1 MVNERAL
8 QSGCGVIHWTG
19 MSELRIPLVFKP
31 LYKEYVW
38 GGNRLATAY
47 GRTDTPAV
55 CAESWEIAAR
65 PDGGSIVAAGPFAGR
80 GLMELAASHGAALT
94 GTRVHDPH
102 RFPLLFKVID
112 ARDRLSV
119 QVHPNAEN
127 AGCTGGEPKTEMWV
141 VLHRT
146 PGATLY
152 AGLVEGLTPDS
163 LRRSLA
169 DGTAA
174 AQLVEHL
181 VEPGQALFIPGG
193 LVHAIGA
200 GCLIY
205 EVQQNSN
212 TTYRLFDWNRV
223 GTDGKPRPLHVEE
236 SFKTIDWALPAPPMI
251 DPAAASQA
259 GGGWSEVVGCD
270 YFHVRRLD
278 LAGPLDVAV
287 DGSSFH
293 ALFVTAGAIAVS
305 AGGERVSLRAGQ
317 SALVPADAGAY
328 HLEPDAAAR
337 LLVTTL

>member
-1 MVNERAL
+1 MSAL
-8 QSGCGVIHWTG
+8 CV
-19 MSELRIPLVFKP
+19 PLVFKP
-31 LYKEYVW
+31 VYKGYVW
-38 GGNRLATAY
+38 GGNRLVAVY

-65 PDGGSIVAAGPFAGR
+65 QDGESSVAAGPFAGR
-80 GLMELAASHGAALT
+80 GLMELAVAYGAALT
-94 GTRVHDPH
+94 GTRAPDPH

-127 AGCTGGEPKTEMWV
+127 AGRTGGEPKTEMWV
-141 VLHRT
+141 VLDRT
-146 PGATLY
+146 PGAMLY
-152 AGLVEGLTPDS
+152 AGLVEGLTPDL

-174 AQLVEHL
+174 AQLVAHP
-181 VEPGQALFIPGG
+181 VDPGQALFIPGG

-223 GTDGKPRPLHVEE
+223 GADGQPRPLHVEE
-236 SFKTIDWALPAPPMI
+236 SFKTIDWSLPAPQMI
-251 DPAAASQA
+251 DPAGGDQA
-259 GGGWSEVVGCD
+259 GAGWSEVVACD
-270 YFHVRRLD
+270 YFNVRRLN
-278 LAGPLDVAV
+278 LADPLDVTM
-287 DGSSFH
+287 DGLSFH
-293 ALFVTAGAIAVS
+293 VLFVTVGAVAVS
-305 AGGERVSLRAGQ
+305 AGGERVLLRAGQ
-317 SALVPADAGAY
+317 SALVPAAADVY
-328 HLEPDAAAR
+328 HMEPDAAAC

>member
-1 MVNERAL
+1 MSAL
-8 QSGCGVIHWTG
+8 CV
-19 MSELRIPLVFKP
+19 PLVFKP
-31 LYKEYVW
+31 VYRDYIW
-38 GGNRLATAY
+38 GGERLAAVY
-47 GRTDTPAV
+47 GRTDTPEV

-65 PDGGSIVAAGPFAGR
+65 PDGESIVATGPFAGR
-80 GLMELAASHGAALT
+80 GLTELSAEYGPALV
-94 GTRVHDPH
+94 GTRASDPH

-127 AGCTGGEPKTEMWV
+127 AERTGGEPKTEMWV
-141 VLHRT
+141 VLDRL

-152 AGLVEGLTPDS
+152 AGLAEGMTPES

-174 AQLVEHL
+174 TQLVEHP

-193 LVHAIGA
+193 LAHAIGA

-223 GTDGKPRPLHVEE
+223 GADGRPRTLHIEE
-236 SFKTIDWALPAPPMI
+236 AFKTLDWSLPAPQMI
-251 DPAAASQA
+251 DPAGGDQA
-259 GGGWSEVVGCD
+259 GAGWSEVVACD
-270 YFHVRRLD
+270 YFNVRRLN
-278 LAGPLDVAV
+278 LAEPLDVTM
-287 DGSSFH
+287 DGLSFH
-293 ALFVTAGAIAVS
+293 VLFVTVGAVAVS
-305 AGGERVSLRAGQ
+305 AGGERVLLRAGQ
-317 SALVPADAGAY
+317 SALVPAAADVY
-328 HLEPDAAAR
+328 HMEPDAAAC